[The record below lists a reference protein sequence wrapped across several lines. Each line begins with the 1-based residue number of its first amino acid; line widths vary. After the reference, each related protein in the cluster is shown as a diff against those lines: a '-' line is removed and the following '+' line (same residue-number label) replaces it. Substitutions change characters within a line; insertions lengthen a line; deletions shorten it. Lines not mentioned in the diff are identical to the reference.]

1 MCLKGVSVL
10 EGERETH
17 IQSTLVEEIGRTGGL
32 NYGFRPALVDPLDLA
47 RRSVSLEYERRPL
60 EVCHLRMADLWTLE

>member
-1 MCLKGVSVL
+1 MLQLVRESLWAKMCLKGVSVL

-32 NYGFRPALVDPLDLA
+32 NYGFCPA
-47 RRSVSLEYERRPL
+47 LEYERRPL